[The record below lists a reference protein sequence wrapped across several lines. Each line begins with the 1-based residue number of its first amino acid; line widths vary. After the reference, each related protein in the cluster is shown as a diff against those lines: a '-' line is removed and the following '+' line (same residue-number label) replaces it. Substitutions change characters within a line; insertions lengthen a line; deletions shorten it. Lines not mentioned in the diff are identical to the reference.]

1 MVRSGQAL
9 GPVPAARST
18 PVSAAAARWNGISRG
33 EVIAVKATTVKGVMT
48 SSVVAVR
55 ENADFK
61 EMVGVMR
68 SRRISAFPV
77 IDMSGRVLGVVSE
90 ADLLVKETTPA
101 LPQGA
106 IRLPWRLREQSKAA
120 GVTAA
125 ELMTKPAVTVHEDAP
140 VAEAARLMQ
149 SRKVK
154 RLPVVDGNGRLRGI
168 ITRTDVLSV
177 FERPDDEIWDEVIKE
192 VIIGE
197 FGLDPEMFVVTVRSG
212 IVTVTGSV
220 ERRADALSLL
230 ATIRHLEGVI
240 GVRDRLSYPAES

>member
-1 MVRSGQAL
+1 MPGGWAL
-9 GPVPAARST
+9 
-18 PVSAAAARWNGISRG
+18 WNEWQW
-33 EVIAVKATTVKGVMT
+33 EVIAVKVTTVKNVMS

-55 ENADFK
+55 ENANFK
-61 EMVGVMR
+61 EMVTVMR

-77 IDMSGRVLGVVSE
+77 IDSLSRVLGVVSE
-90 ADLLVKETTPA
+90 ADLLLKETTPA

-106 IRLPWRLREQSKAA
+106 IRLALRPKDRSKAA

-125 ELMTKPAVTVHEDAP
+125 EVMTKPAVTIGEDAP
-140 VAEAARLMQ
+140 VAAAARLMQ

-154 RLPVVDGNGRLRGI
+154 RLPVVDDNGRLRGI

-177 FERPDDEIWDEVIKE
+177 FERPDTEIWDEVVKE
-192 VIIGE
+192 VIAGE
-197 FGLDPEMFVVTVRSG
+197 LGLDPELFVVTVASG

-240 GVRDRLSYPAES
+240 GIRDRLSYPAQG

>member
-1 MVRSGQAL
+1 
-9 GPVPAARST
+9 
-18 PVSAAAARWNGISRG
+18 
-33 EVIAVKATTVKGVMT
+33 VIAVRVTPVKGVMT

-55 ENADFK
+55 EDADFK
-61 EMVGVMR
+61 EMVTVMR

-77 IDMSGRVLGVVSE
+77 IDASARVIGVVSE
-90 ADLLVKETTPA
+90 ADLLLKETTPA

-106 IRLPWRLREQSKAA
+106 IRLTRTRDRSKAA

-125 ELMTKPAVTVHEDAP
+125 EVMTKPAVTIHEDAP
-140 VAEAARLMQ
+140 AAEAARLMQ

-168 ITRTDVLSV
+168 ITRTDVLSL
-177 FERPDDEIWDEVIKE
+177 FERPDHDIWDEVVKD

-197 FGLDPEMFVVTVRSG
+197 FGLDQELFVVTVRFG
-212 IVTVTGSV
+212 IVTITGSV
-220 ERRADALSLL
+220 QRRADALSML

-240 GVRDRLSYPAES
+240 GVRDRLSYPRES